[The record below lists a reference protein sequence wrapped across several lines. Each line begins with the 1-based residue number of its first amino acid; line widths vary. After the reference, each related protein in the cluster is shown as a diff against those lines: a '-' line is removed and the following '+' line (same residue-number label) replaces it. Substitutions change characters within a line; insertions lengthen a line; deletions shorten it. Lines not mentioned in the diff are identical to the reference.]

1 MNSLGMI
8 ASGIAHELNGP
19 LATLKACSQ
28 GLLKRLQKEEIDR
41 TLFKEYLEIMEE
53 EIGRCMYITNNVL
66 RFIQQ
71 EKGSYDQ
78 DIDIHASLDK
88 TIDMVRLQG
97 RCGER
102 TVVRNYE
109 KSGLIVLGN
118 ECELRQAFLSI
129 IINALDIMQADDT
142 LTLETR
148 GDNSS
153 ALIFI
158 NNTGEPI
165 SRRKLDKDFR
175 PLLYDQGETGRNGIG
190 LFLANNIIKER
201 GGEIRVASNEVEGTT
216 FTIALP
222 RYVKG
227 YQTFSSL
234 GTCQTSIL
242 ATRASTTV
250 AAHDQIFPAIRT
262 RAARRLYLNLII
274 LLDLLFQNSLRP
286 YRQTLIS

>member
-1 MNSLGMI
+1 M
-8 ASGIAHELNGP
+8 
-19 LATLKACSQ
+19 
-28 GLLKRLQKEEIDR
+28 QKEEIDR
-41 TLFKEYLEIMEE
+41 TLFKEYLDIMEE

-78 DIDIHASLDK
+78 GIDIHASLDK

-129 IINALDIMQADDT
+129 IINALDIMKADDT

-158 NNTGEPI
+158 KNTGEPI
-165 SRRKLDKDFR
+165 SRENLTKIFDPYFTTKGK
-175 PLLYDQGETGRNGIG
+175 QGGTGLG

-227 YQTFSSL
+227 
-234 GTCQTSIL
+234 
-242 ATRASTTV
+242 
-250 AAHDQIFPAIRT
+250 
-262 RAARRLYLNLII
+262 
-274 LLDLLFQNSLRP
+274 
-286 YRQTLIS
+286 

>member
-1 MNSLGMI
+1 MRSDVNKSESASFIKERLNSLGMI

-19 LATLKACSQ
+19 LATVRACSQ

-41 TLFKEYLEIMEE
+41 TLFKEYLDIIEE

-71 EKGSYDQ
+71 EKGPYDQ
-78 DIDIHASLDK
+78 GIDIHASLDK

-109 KSGLIVLGN
+109 KNGLIVLGN

-129 IINALDIMQADDT
+129 IVNALDIMKTSDT

-158 NNTGEPI
+158 KNTGEPI
-165 SRRKLDKDFR
+165 SRENLTKIFDPYFTTKAK
-175 PLLYDQGETGRNGIG
+175 QGGTGLG

-201 GGEIRVASNEVEGTT
+201 GGEIRVASDEVEGTT

-222 RYVKG
+222 RYVNG
-227 YQTFSSL
+227 
-234 GTCQTSIL
+234 
-242 ATRASTTV
+242 
-250 AAHDQIFPAIRT
+250 
-262 RAARRLYLNLII
+262 
-274 LLDLLFQNSLRP
+274 
-286 YRQTLIS
+286 